1 MTAKG
6 RAKEMS
12 KTKADKLIEILDLTE
27 ARRSKWKIAVDEDIH
42 GFKTFLD
49 DLGFLVIKFDKGI
62 KDEDLHV
69 LLLQNKVDFF
79 VTKNGGD
86 FLKYLGKP
94 EPAWKRHYHILWISE
109 KLMADPKRAA
119 KAVTD
124 AILYDPRV
132 KEGAAA
138 SFVKITGAY
147 ITELPK
153 IKKES
158 ERSRKK

>member
-1 MTAKG
+1 
-6 RAKEMS
+6 MS

-27 ARRSKWKIAVDEDIH
+27 ARRSKWILAVDENIH
-42 GFKTFLD
+42 GFKKFLD
-49 DLGFLVIKFDKGI
+49 ELGFHVIKFDKGI
-62 KDEDLHV
+62 KDEDLHI

-79 VTKNGGD
+79 VTKNGGE
-86 FLKYLGKP
+86 FVKYLGQP
-94 EPAWKRHYHILWISE
+94 ETAWKHHYHILWISE

-119 KAVTD
+119 KAVAD
-124 AILYDPRV
+124 AILYDLRV

-138 SFVKITGAY
+138 SFVKITGEY
-147 ITELPK
+147 ITKLPK